1 LKKALKQRGP
11 EGVGHFIDHSCCPR
25 HINAELAVRWV
36 SDRRDLATVVVIAK
50 KPILPGE
57 WVWVNYAPEDGTL
70 AAWKKRFSCTCCRCR
85 GACSDGQQL
94 SVDHLVTAI
103 NASEATKMLWGRGW
117 EQAEQK
123 EVLGLRVRAKLAS
136 GNLEG
141 NVIRV
146 EGSRVQVRGTLER
159 GEKGAK
165 TCKLVTE
172 KVELKACRF
181 VEDRLT
187 WHDHDIP
194 STAVRRVEFQKSA
207 KQTSDFLEET
217 VVEMMLKWSC
227 YGHTAD
233 QGLRPVSTRQWV
245 ASVWEY
251 PYLLEAWNTVK
262 NSD

>member
-1 LKKALKQRGP
+1 MGVGQAGPCDSSSDSKEAHITGGVGVGQLRAGGWNAGGLEKKVFVHLLSVQRG
-11 EGVGHFIDHSCCPR
+11 
-25 HINAELAVRWV
+25 LQRW
-36 SDRRDLATVVVIAK
+36 SA
-50 KPILPGE
+50 
-57 WVWVNYAPEDGTL
+57 
-70 AAWKKRFSCTCCRCR
+70 
-85 GACSDGQQL
+85 
-94 SVDHLVTAI
+94 TAI
-103 NASEATKMLWGRGW
+103 NESEATKMLWGRGW

-217 VVEMMLKWSC
+217 VVNTPMGGKRL
-227 YGHTAD
+227 GVPIP
-233 QGLRPVSTRQWV
+233 L
-245 ASVWEY
+245 ASMEHSQ
-251 PYLLEAWNTVK
+251 EQRRT
-262 NSD
+262 SD